1 MVFVVF
7 GGITKSNQREKGFIY
22 DAIIPLHVEVVTKP
36 CDDINYFD
44 SNRYMYKTSEF
55 ALQMNYTIDEF
66 MTSPICAGPD
76 LLNNLT

>member
-44 SNRYMYKTSEF
+44 SNR
-55 ALQMNYTIDEF
+55 
-66 MTSPICAGPD
+66 
-76 LLNNLT
+76 